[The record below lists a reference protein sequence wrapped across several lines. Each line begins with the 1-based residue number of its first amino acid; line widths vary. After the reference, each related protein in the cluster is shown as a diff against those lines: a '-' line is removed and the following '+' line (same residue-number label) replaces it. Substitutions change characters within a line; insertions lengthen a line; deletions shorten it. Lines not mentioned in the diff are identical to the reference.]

1 MRRFFFYINLAW
13 ANVSNSLKSRLS
25 YREDFWA
32 GFIANFMTQMIGVL
46 FVTALFGRVQHVKG
60 WYRYEVF
67 YIYGFSQLTL
77 GLFFLIF
84 SNLFELSERYVVEGW
99 FDRVL
104 LRPLDSFF
112 QVIIER
118 VHFEEISNILVGL
131 VIMVYSLQHLK
142 ISLSL
147 GQHLMLLGMI
157 LSACLI
163 YLGIF
168 TAAVSTTFWFNDRGS
183 LVSVL
188 NLMQSYAGYPV
199 TIYGPKLR
207 FILSWVI
214 PYAFTAFYPAV
225 QVLGRR
231 GYGVYAWLTPVMGLV
246 FMGLGLLTWK
256 QGVKAYES
264 TGS

>member
-1 MRRFFFYINLAW
+1 MKRMFFYISLAW
-13 ANVSNSLKSRLS
+13 ANLANSLKSRLS

-46 FVTALFGRVQHVKG
+46 FVAALFGKVPHLKG
-60 WYRYEVF
+60 WYRYEIF

-77 GLFFLIF
+77 GLFFLLF
-84 SNLFELSERYVVEGW
+84 SNLFEVSERYIVEGW

-104 LRPLDSFF
+104 LRPIDSLF

-131 VIMVYSLQHLK
+131 VIMGYSLRHLK
-142 ISLSL
+142 IGLTL
-147 GQHLMLLGMI
+147 PQHLMIFGLV

-168 TAAVSTTFWFNDRGS
+168 TTVVSTTFWFNDRGS

-188 NLMQSYAGYPV
+188 HLMQNFSGYPV
-199 TIYGPKLR
+199 TIYHPKLR
-207 FILSWVI
+207 FILCWII

-225 QVLGRR
+225 QVLGHS
-231 GYGVYAWLTPVMGLV
+231 GYRLFAWLTPAIGLV
-246 FMGLGLLTWK
+246 FFGLGIFTWK

>member
-1 MRRFFFYINLAW
+1 MRRIIFYINLAW
-13 ANVSNSLKSRLS
+13 ANLANSLKSRLS

-46 FVTALFGRVQHVKG
+46 FVAALFGKVPHLQG
-60 WYRYEVF
+60 WTRYEIF

-77 GLFFLIF
+77 GLFFLLF
-84 SNLFELSERYVVEGW
+84 SNLFELSERYIVEGW

-131 VIMVYSLQHLK
+131 MIMGYSLHHLK
-142 ISLSL
+142 IGITLA
-147 GQHLMLLGMI
+147 QHLMILGMV

-183 LVSVL
+183 MVSVL

-199 TIYGPKLR
+199 TIYGPKLK

-225 QVLGRR
+225 QVLKPS
-231 GYGVYAWLTPVMGLV
+231 GYVLYAWLTPVIGLI
-246 FMGLGLLTWK
+246 FIGIGMLTWR

>member
-1 MRRFFFYINLAW
+1 MRRIFFYINLAW

-46 FVTALFGRVQHVKG
+46 FVAALFGKVPHLKG
-60 WYRYEVF
+60 WYRYEIF

-77 GLFFLIF
+77 GLFFLFF
-84 SNLFELSERYVVEGW
+84 SNLFEVSERYIVEGW

-131 VIMVYSLQHLK
+131 MIMTYSLHHLE

-147 GQHLMLLGMI
+147 LQHLMILGMVV
-157 LSACLI
+157 SACLI

-168 TAAVSTTFWFNDRGS
+168 TAVISATFWFNDRGS

-188 NLMQSYAGYPV
+188 HLMQNFSGYPV
-199 TIYGPKLR
+199 TIYDPKLR
-207 FILSWVI
+207 FILSWII

-225 QVLGRR
+225 QVLGHK
-231 GYGVYAWLTPVMGLV
+231 GYGIYAWLTPAIGLI
-246 FMGLGLLTWK
+246 FFGLGMFSWK